1 MELPSGTYL
10 IRANPAAATLSFQE
24 LAAHLARAA
33 RGLRPPGQAAPNLAA
48 PNLAAPNLAAPNLA
62 APNLAAPNLAAPGQA
77 LARKPIASNGERPT
91 LEGP

>member
-24 LAAHLARAA
+24 LSAHLARAA
-33 RGLRPPGQAAPNLAA
+33 RGLRPPGQ
-48 PNLAAPNLAAPNLA
+48 AAPNLAAPNLA

>member
-24 LAAHLARAA
+24 LSAHLARAA
-33 RGLRPPGQAAPNLAA
+33 RGLRPPGQ
-48 PNLAAPNLAAPNLA
+48 AAPNLA

>member
-62 APNLAAPNLAAPGQA
+62 APGQA

>member
-24 LAAHLARAA
+24 LSAHLARAA

-48 PNLAAPNLAAPNLA
+48 PD
-62 APNLAAPNLAAPGQA
+62 LAAPNLAAPGQA